1 MVTITKSKDF
11 KDEIK
16 RANCLQAIEKA
27 ATTAQ
32 LIKLEK
38 LTKNA
43 DMIALLDSF
52 EL

>member
-11 KDEIK
+11 NDEVI
-16 RANCLQAIEKA
+16 RTNCLQAIEKA
-27 ATTAQ
+27 ASTKQ

-38 LTKNA
+38 LTKNK